1 MWQTRVSSLLAIEY
15 PILAGGMNVISNAE
29 LAAAV
34 SNAGGLGIITPF
46 AGLMDPTP
54 EKLLENLRAQIRLT
68 KSLTRKP
75 FGINF
80 SLSSPIAKDFV
91 TVALEE
97 GFQVATT
104 SAGSPSV
111 YTKRLKDAGV
121 KVLHLVASVK
131 HAKKAEAEGVDGV
144 IAEGFEAGGHNGND
158 ELPTLVLVP
167 QVVDAVK
174 IPVVAAGGI
183 ADSRGVVAAIAL
195 GAEGVQIGTRFIAT
209 TECIAHLNYKNA
221 IINAPDTGTA
231 ITGRSIGG
239 VTRAIK
245 SPFIARLQEM
255 EASGAPAK
263 QILDFIGTER
273 IRLGELQ
280 GDLVEG
286 EVYSGAIAGMIR
298 DIKPAGV
305 VLKEIVDGI
314 PAVTRAMK

>member
-1 MWQTRVSSLLAIEY
+1 MWQTRVSRLLNIEY

-54 EKLLENLRAQIRLT
+54 EKLLENLRVQIRKT
-68 KSLTRKP
+68 KSLTSKP

-97 GFQVATT
+97 GFPVATT

-131 HAKKAEAEGVDGV
+131 HAKKAESEGVDGV

-209 TECIAHLNYKNA
+209 TECVAHANYKQA
-221 IINAPDTGTA
+221 IIDAPDTGTA

-255 EASGAPAK
+255 EAAGAPAK
-263 QILDFIGTER
+263 QILNFIGTER

-286 EVYSGAIAGMIR
+286 EVYSGAIAGMIGE
-298 DIKPAGV
+298 IKPAGV